1 MGRWQEYESNRPS
14 QNAIHLKEFSRWKTQ
29 RLPMEESSLAI
40 HLSNRQKDIKLSL
53 KAVRTLVRAV
63 LAFEKVSCQEI
74 SVYFVTQKRI
84 SDLHQEFFNDPTPTD
99 CITFP
104 IDDETLGE
112 IFVCPKAAIEYC
124 EKQGG
129 DPHTE
134 TALYIV
140 HGILH
145 LLGYDDLE
153 PAKRRTMRKKE
164 KKCMAHL
171 KDLRI
176 SLR

>member
-1 MGRWQEYESNRPS
+1 MKDL
-14 QNAIHLKEFSRWKTQ
+14 I
-29 RLPMEESSLAI
+29 I
-40 HLSNRQKDIKLSL
+40 HLSNQQRDLKLSL
-53 KAVRTLVRAV
+53 KAVRILIRETLALERVPCR
-63 LAFEKVSCQEI
+63 EI
-74 SVYFVTQKRI
+74 SIYFVTQKRI
-84 SDLHQEFFNDPTPTD
+84 SDLHQEYFNDPTPTD

-112 IFVCPKAAIEYC
+112 VFVCPKVALAYC
-124 EKQGG
+124 EKNGG

-134 TALYIV
+134 TSLYIV

-153 PAKRRTMRKKE
+153 PGKRRTMRKKE

-171 KDLRI
+171 NDLKI
-176 SLR
+176 SLRP

>member
-1 MGRWQEYESNRPS
+1 MKVFV
-14 QNAIHLKEFSRWKTQ
+14 A
-29 RLPMEESSLAI
+29 
-40 HLSNRQKDIKLSL
+40 NRQKDLRLSVRGA
-53 KAVRTLVRAV
+53 KALVRAILELQQV
-63 LAFEKVSCQEI
+63 GCREI
-74 SVYFVTQKRI
+74 CLYFVSEKRI
-84 SDLHQEFFNDPTPTD
+84 SELHREFFNDPSPTD

-104 IDDETLGE
+104 LDDEMLGE

-124 EKQGG
+124 KKHGG
-129 DPHTE
+129 DPLEE

-153 PAKRRTMRKKE
+153 PAKRRAMRKKE

-171 KDLRI
+171 KELQI
-176 SLR
+176 SL